1 MEITSLITLIVIL
14 GIGYLII
21 NGIRK
26 KSQQTFSEIS

>member
-21 NGIRK
+21 NGLERNLNK
-26 KSQQTFSEIS
+26 LSVRIS